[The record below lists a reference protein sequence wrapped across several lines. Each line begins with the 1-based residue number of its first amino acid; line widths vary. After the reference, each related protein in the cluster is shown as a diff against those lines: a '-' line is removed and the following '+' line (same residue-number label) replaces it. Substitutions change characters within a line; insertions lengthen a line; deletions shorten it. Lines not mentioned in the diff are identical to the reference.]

1 MIRPVLYGTALLSV
15 ASSFC
20 YSTVAHANGD
30 FPTWMG
36 KSVNSISSPHT
47 EYQGYSVPR
56 YRQAEP
62 RRTQRQVLHQET
74 RQEPRFA
81 PQQRQIPQYQPPV
94 RSAPPQANNHFIQQ
108 PQGYPAPRLRLASYS
123 KPAPFGHSA
132 HTPAYSQR
140 AGNSNCNSSN
150 AQNLNAHCL
159 QRGAAIKRGLME
171 QAKYLKRHNPN
182 LHKGKSWANVSN
194 GELLSTVNKLL
205 AWHDGKLRGSLP
217 QHFELRTVNAAS
229 NQSGAKYTGYITPLL
244 DVKRTRDNE
253 FRIPIYKSPQ
263 GGTTLSHAAISEGGL
278 QGKGLEVAWTNDPI
292 NLYFAQIQGS
302 AIARFPDGREAML
315 TYSGNNGK
323 SYRSIARYL
332 RDKGYKSSGFGNE
345 SIRQWLK
352 ANPGKIAEVMHSNPR
367 FVFFDLK
374 EDAPQTASGAHV
386 IPGHTI
392 AVDDQY
398 IPLGSVLLAEV
409 PRVDTNGNTVGKDW
423 RLLFAQDKGAAIK
436 GAGRI
441 DLYLGAG
448 ASAEKQAHQLTG
460 YRKTYMLLD
469 RSSGH
474 LARL

>member
-1 MIRPVLYGTALLSV
+1 MIRPVLYGAALLSM

-30 FPTWMG
+30 FPAWMG
-36 KSVNSISSPHT
+36 KSINNIAEPHT

-62 RRTQRQVLHQET
+62 RRTHPNTYQNNTYQSDRTV
-74 RQEPRFA
+74 A
-81 PQQRQIPQYQPPV
+81 PQRYAPAHQKSLYERQRPH
-94 RSAPPQANNHFIQQ
+94 RSAPPRAANHFIQQ
-108 PQGYPAPRLRLASYS
+108 PQSYPAPRFRLASYS
-123 KPAPFGHSA
+123 KPTAPS
-132 HTPAYSQR
+132 YSQR
-140 AGNSNCNSSN
+140 SVTSNCNTST
-150 AQNLNAHCL
+150 AQNLNAQCL
-159 QRGAAIKRGLME
+159 QRGAAVKRGLLE
-171 QAKYLKRHNPN
+171 QANYLKRHNPN
-182 LHKGKSWANVSN
+182 LNKGKAWANVSN
-194 GELLSTVNKLL
+194 GELLATVNKLL

-217 QHFELRTVNAAS
+217 QHFELRTVTATS
-229 NQSGAKYTGYITPLL
+229 SQSGAKYTGYITPLL
-244 DVKRTRDNE
+244 DVKRTRDRE
-253 FRIPIYKSPQ
+253 FRIPIYKSPK
-263 GGTTLSHAAISEGGL
+263 GGTTLSHAAISEGAL
-278 QGKGLEVAWTNDPI
+278 SGKGLEVAWTNDPI

-302 AIARFPDGREAML
+302 AIARFPDGKEAML

-323 SYRSIARYL
+323 TYRSIARYL
-332 RDKGYKSSGFGNE
+332 KEKGYKSSGFGNE

-352 ANPGKIAEVMHSNPR
+352 ANPNKIAEVMHSNPR

-374 EDAPQTASGAHV
+374 EDTPQTASGARV

-409 PRVDTNGNTVGKDW
+409 PRVDSSGNTVGKDW

-448 ASAEKQAHQLTG
+448 ASAEKQAHKLTG
-460 YRKTYMLLD
+460 YRKTYMLLN
-469 RSSGH
+469 RSAGH